1 MESRR
6 DELGRLDWHPLQR
19 SSGLE
24 RRADQDHRG
33 YQSTADRLEPLPAGR
48 AQPDHHDGDLE
59 ALHEAALEGRRQG
72 HSVPATATAFPRQLF
87 SKTLVIFVGRLG
99 HAAVVPHRRTCPRLP
114 ETEQYHP
121 GEKFEGTGRNQGGP
135 LPTIRA
141 ATATSPT
148 ALPAPARAFAP
159 AGDPTDHKHHRKD
172 LDQLDQGSY
181 KGPDEDHPT
190 QKRFSTMK
198 RDSAH
203 QITDPDHIPI
213 ALST

>member
-1 MESRR
+1 MNLAGLTGTLSNEVLSWNAEQIRTTEATR
-6 DELGRLDWHPLQR
+6 APPIASNHFPPAVPNPITTMAISKLSTRLF
-19 SSGLE
+19 
-24 RRADQDHRG
+24 
-33 YQSTADRLEPLPAGR
+33 
-48 AQPDHHDGDLE
+48 
-59 ALHEAALEGRRQG
+59 EGRRQG

-121 GEKFEGTGRNQGGP
+121 GEKFEGTGRNQGETTTHDQGGDRHQP
-135 LPTIRA
+135 NG
-141 ATATSPT
+141 
-148 ALPAPARAFAP
+148 APRTRQGVAP